1 MIKEGKVDDIDE
13 IEKGSFGSDT
23 ALHFACAN
31 NHLSTVQVLVK
42 AGANVNA
49 WGERGYT
56 PLHFYAR

>member
-1 MIKEGKVDDIDE
+1 MDDIDE